1 MNNTLITADM
11 ITRYNDLSKKKKE
24 IEMEMENL
32 KEIFHQYFDSHVGI
46 NHKGELIDNG
56 LKLQRQI
63 RKYEKYSTVPT
74 VYKLEELNMKELIK
88 TVKIPD
94 EEKMNA
100 AIKLGFLKEQDLEN
114 CKLITYSKAISV
126 KEL

>member
-1 MNNTLITADM
+1 MNTSLITTDM
-11 ITRYNDLSKKKKE
+11 ITRFNELSKKKKE
-24 IEMEMENL
+24 IEMEMETL
-32 KEIFHQYFDSHVGI
+32 KEIFHKYFDGQVGA
-46 NHKGELIDNG
+46 NNKGEIVDNG
-56 LKLQRQI
+56 IKLQRQI

-74 VYKLEELNMKELIK
+74 VYKLEELNMNELIK
-88 TVKIPD
+88 TVRIPD

-100 AIKLGFLKEQDLEN
+100 AIKLGFLKEEDFEN

>member
-11 ITRYNDLSKKKKE
+11 ITRFNELSKQKKE
-24 IEMEMENL
+24 IELEMERL
-32 KEIFHQYFDSHVGI
+32 KEIFHKYFDSHVGI
-46 NHKGELIDNG
+46 NNKGELVDNG

-88 TVKIPD
+88 TVKVPD

-100 AIKLGFLKEQDLEN
+100 AIKLGFLKEQDFES
-114 CKLITYSKAISV
+114 CKLVTYSRAISV

>member
-11 ITRYNDLSKKKKE
+11 ITRFNELSKKKKE
-24 IEMEMENL
+24 IEMEMEKL
-32 KEIFHQYFDSHVGI
+32 KEVFHTYFDHHVGV
-46 NHKGELIDNG
+46 NNKGELIDNG
-56 LKLQRQI
+56 IKLQRQI

-74 VYKLEELNMKELIK
+74 VYKLEELNMNELIK
-88 TVKIPD
+88 TVRIPD

-100 AIKLGFLKEQDLEN
+100 AIKLGFLKEQDFEN

>member
-1 MNNTLITADM
+1 MSTTLITSDM
-11 ITRYNDLSKKKKE
+11 ITRFNELVKKKKE
-24 IEMEMENL
+24 IELEMENL
-32 KEIFHQYFDSHVGI
+32 KELFHKYFDSHVGA
-46 NHKGELIDNG
+46 NNKGEIIDKG

-88 TVKIPD
+88 TVKVPD
-94 EEKMNA
+94 EEKMTA
-100 AIKLGFLKEQDLEN
+100 AIKLGLLKEQDFEN

>member
-11 ITRYNDLSKKKKE
+11 ITRFNELNKKKKE
-24 IEMEMENL
+24 IEMEMEKL
-32 KEIFHQYFDSHVGI
+32 KEVFHTYFDHHVGA
-46 NHKGELIDNG
+46 NNKGELIDNG
-56 LKLQRQI
+56 IKLQRQI

-74 VYKLEELNMKELIK
+74 VYKLEELNMNELIK

-100 AIKLGFLKEQDLEN
+100 AIKLGFLKEKDFES

-126 KEL
+126 KEV

>member
-1 MNNTLITADM
+1 MNTSLITSDM
-11 ITRYNDLSKKKKE
+11 ITRFNELSKKKKE
-24 IEMEMENL
+24 IEFELESL
-32 KEIFHQYFDSHVGI
+32 KEVFHKYFDSHVGV
-46 NHKGELIDNG
+46 NNKGEIVDNG

-63 RKYEKYSTVPT
+63 RKYEKFSTVPT
-74 VYKLEELNMKELIK
+74 VYKLEELNMNELIK

-100 AIKLGFLKEQDLEN
+100 AIKLGFLKEQDFEN